1 MMKLKEKQL
10 EDFFRLELAK
20 IDKEGAGASD
30 EAILKRKK
38 KLMEKFK
45 QVAALFFFFV
55 INKEAKRAGLFVPG
69 KFSHQAKTEPTLV
82 ENLFGT
88 PVR

>member
-30 EAILKRKK
+30 EVILKRKK

-55 INKEAKRAGLFVPG
+55 TNKEAK
-69 KFSHQAKTEPTLV
+69 
-82 ENLFGT
+82 
-88 PVR
+88 